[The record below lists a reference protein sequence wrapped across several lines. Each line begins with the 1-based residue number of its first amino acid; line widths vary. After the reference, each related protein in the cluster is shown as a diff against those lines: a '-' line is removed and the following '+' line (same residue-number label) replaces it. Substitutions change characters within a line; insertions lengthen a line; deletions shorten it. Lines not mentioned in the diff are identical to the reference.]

1 VAVSAG
7 AEVESV
13 CSRCGPV
20 WHVVLAMVG
29 SQIAKVECL
38 ECHAR
43 HRYRPVRG
51 VAGPPA
57 RRAAGARRASPK
69 SRAADRPA
77 VEVNAALPQ
86 RPYASSES
94 YQVGEPLR
102 HPTFGEGVVEAVAA
116 GKMTV
121 FFPGGRRVL
130 VQARRVAPTRDPA
143 ADDGRA

>member
-1 VAVSAG
+1 MGVSAG
-7 AEVESV
+7 AEIESV

-29 SQIAKVECL
+29 SRIAQVECR
-38 ECHAR
+38 ECGAR
-43 HRYRPVRG
+43 HRYRPVHG
-51 VAGPPA
+51 VQPPPA
-57 RRAAGARRASPK
+57 SRHAGVRRARPA

-77 VEVNAALPQ
+77 VEVNAALPP
-86 RPYASSES
+86 RPYAASER
-94 YQVGEPLR
+94 YQVGEPLH

-130 VQARRVAPTRDPA
+130 VQARRVAPSRDPA
-143 ADDGRA
+143 ADDGRG